1 MVDVGWYLLGILVLL
16 LGTDA
21 FAKGFAALCARRAV
35 QGFAFALGAS
45 ALNAIVP
52 AAAIVVA
59 ALFVDARALA
69 LGSLVGGAIAQLGLV
84 LGLAAMLAPLR
95 LRLRTFVHA
104 IPLIALATVLFGV
117 LVFDGLLA
125 ALDAGLLGTAT
136 LVAMVLLARDTGRE
150 RLAAR
155 ALFDGDAVRAASGL
169 LAVRSLVGLG
179 LVGLGAW
186 LLVGAALGLA
196 AGLESGTLLVGL
208 LLLGPAA
215 AIAGLP
221 AALVHARRGHGDF
234 AVGQVLF
241 GALANVLPLP
251 ALLVLAAGPLV
262 TGAALSNLEL
272 PALLALSV
280 AVYPMMRNDGELSRR
295 EGLVLVAAF
304 ATFIV
309 IEMLLLMA

>member
-21 FAKGFAALCARRAV
+21 FAKGLAALCARRAV
-35 QGFAFALGAS
+35 QGHAFALGAS

-59 ALFVDARALA
+59 AMFADARSLA
-69 LGSLVGGAIAQLGLV
+69 LGSLVGGALAQFGLV

-95 LRLRTFVHA
+95 MRLATFARA
-104 IPLIALATVLFGV
+104 IPVIALATILLGV
-117 LVFDGLLA
+117 LVFDGLLSA
-125 ALDAGLLGTAT
+125 PDAGLLGVAT
-136 LVAMVLLARDTGRE
+136 LVAIMLLVRDIGRE
-150 RLAAR
+150 RIAAR
-155 ALFDGDAVRAASGL
+155 ALFDGDAVRVAPGL
-169 LAVRSLVGLG
+169 LATRTLVGLA

-186 LLVGAALGLA
+186 LLVRAALGLA
-196 AGLESGTLLVGL
+196 AGFESGTLVVGL

-221 AALVHARRGHGDF
+221 AALVHTRRGHGDF

-241 GALANVLPLP
+241 GVLANVLALP
-251 ALLVLAAGPLV
+251 AVLVLVGPLA
-262 TGAALSNLEL
+262 TGAALSQLEL
-272 PALLALSV
+272 PALLALCV

-295 EGLVLVAAF
+295 EGLVLVVAF
-304 ATFIV
+304 VAFV
-309 IEMLLLMA
+309 VLELLLLAA

>member
-150 RLAAR
+150 RIAAR

-169 LAVRSLVGLG
+169 LAVRS